1 MDHRSLVLPMGTEN
15 MTSDIETTVI
25 RFIASQKQIDT
36 DQITAEST
44 LEALGVSSL
53 DAITIVYE
61 IEEIYDIE
69 VPSEQLDELRAVQDI
84 VAGVTALVSKKDGS

>member
-1 MDHRSLVLPMGTEN
+1 MGTEN